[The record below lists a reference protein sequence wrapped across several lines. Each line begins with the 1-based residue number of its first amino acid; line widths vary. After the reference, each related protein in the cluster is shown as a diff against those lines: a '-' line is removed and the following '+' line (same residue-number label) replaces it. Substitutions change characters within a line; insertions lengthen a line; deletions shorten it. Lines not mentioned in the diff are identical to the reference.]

1 MMWELLGI
9 LLSVSLVAGR
19 GDEYLQLDCES
30 NNANLRL
37 LYPERFAHCDCS
49 YSDWSEWQFVDG
61 SVVDVPT
68 SQCDSGQ
75 AYSES
80 RTRSAIGDGCI
91 SETLE
96 TRVNCITFTSSVM

>member
-1 MMWELLGI
+1 MMWKLLGI
-9 LLSVSLVAGR
+9 LFSVSLVAGR
-19 GDEYLQLDCES
+19 LPLDCES
-30 NNANLRL
+30 NLRL

-91 SETLE
+91 SEKE
-96 TRVNCITFTSSVM
+96 TRVNCNTFTSSVM